1 MFFFISYIITCT
13 YKTSLLISIN
23 YQYLAV
29 LMCWGDLPRHRAGHM
44 VLLFYSKLLFN
55 FKNCGNVHWHIEGGG
70 GQGVN
75 SKGVVNSMSQTN
87 KV

>member
-1 MFFFISYIITCT
+1 
-13 YKTSLLISIN
+13 
-23 YQYLAV
+23 
-29 LMCWGDLPRHRAGHM
+29 M

-70 GQGVN
+70 QGVN